1 MKGGEW
7 SIRRILVR
15 VVLYVVC
22 LVLMGVSAYIP
33 FALPT
38 LTSFVVAILVWFLCV
53 LNFYADLRMIAD
65 ARKLERIR
73 APNDPSERST

>member
-1 MKGGEW
+1 LSSADGGFG
-7 SIRRILVR
+7 IYTI
-15 VVLYVVC
+15 
-22 LVLMGVSAYIP
+22 
-33 FALPT
+33 ALPT